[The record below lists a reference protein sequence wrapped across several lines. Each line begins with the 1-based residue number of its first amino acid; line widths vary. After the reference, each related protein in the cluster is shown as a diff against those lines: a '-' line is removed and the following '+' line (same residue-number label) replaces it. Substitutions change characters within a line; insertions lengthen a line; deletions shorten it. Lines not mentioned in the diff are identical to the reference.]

1 MVLIETVV
9 TGFVD
14 QFPSLGLSKCVRFVT
29 TLSVCVV
36 FFLSGVSMTTQVRRR
51 VTRHI
56 PRAVV
61 QRPNFTG
68 AVSS

>member
-14 QFPSLGLSKCVRFVT
+14 EFPTLGLSKCVRFIT

-36 FFLSGVSMTTQVRRR
+36 FFLSGISMTTQVRRR
-51 VTRHI
+51 RHA
-56 PRAVV
+56 RFNACS
-61 QRPNFTG
+61 QHMN
-68 AVSS
+68 

>member
-14 QFPSLGLSKCVRFVT
+14 QFPSLGLSKSVRFVT

-36 FFLSGVSMTTQVRRR
+36 FFISGVSMTTQVRP
-51 VTRHI
+51 RHLTD
-56 PRAVV
+56 V
-61 QRPNFTG
+61 Q
-68 AVSS
+68 